1 MAGESAGLLSGQR
14 NGQAQQHNEEKEH
27 TAMARIYGVENVYR
41 YKRISV
47 VNELIDPL
55 PEEIVYTDELFEGEK
70 KQMVYPKKGLKSAGA
85 LEKYSGEKLVER
97 KQLEINE
104 SKGFLEIK

>member
-1 MAGESAGLLSGQR
+1 MI
-14 NGQAQQHNEEKEH
+14 N
-27 TAMARIYGVENVYR
+27 ARVKLTVRKGSRAAFAELNVAVYIQ
-41 YKRISV
+41 KTV

-55 PEEIVYTDELFEGEK
+55 PEEIVYTDELFWGEK

-97 KQLEINE
+97 KLLGTDEYSALRGITLVG
-104 SKGFLEIK
+104 KKRA